1 MQALQLDKQA
11 LANNIQ
17 LQILTAF
24 LNIMNANEQYQQA
37 IAQKAITQE
46 QLERMKTLIS
56 AGGAAEKAL
65 LDIESQLTTED
76 LSIAQIKNQLD
87 IAYLSLKIVLQLDTK
102 QTITVQ
108 IPELPENFSIAPLEE
123 VNTIF
128 VDALGIRP
136 EIKSSQLKVQSAKK
150 QIAIARGSYSPTL
163 NLIANTN
170 TFYSSQSTTA
180 KQVLTG
186 NSTAIGF
193 VEGTFQR
200 VLVPEII
207 SEVIKNPY
215 SKQLNKNLSYALGLT
230 LNIPIYNKFQTQTAV
245 KQSKLNYQLAVLME
259 KQSETDLFNNIQQ
272 AYLKAQAAVENY
284 KAAQRNYETAKKS
297 YDYAVERLA
306 VGSINQLEVN
316 LAKTNLETAQSK
328 FTQSK
333 YEYLFNTKLLD
344 FYQGKKIE
352 L

>member
-1 MQALQLDKQA
+1 M
-11 LANNIQ
+11 
-17 LQILTAF
+17 
-24 LNIMNANEQYQQA
+24 
-37 IAQKAITQE
+37 
-46 QLERMKTLIS
+46 
-56 AGGAAEKAL
+56 
-65 LDIESQLTTED
+65 
-76 LSIAQIKNQLD
+76 
-87 IAYLSLKIVLQLDTK
+87 
-102 QTITVQ
+102 
-108 IPELPENFSIAPLEE
+108 
-123 VNTIF
+123 
-128 VDALGIRP
+128 
-136 EIKSSQLKVQSAKK
+136 
-150 QIAIARGSYSPTL
+150 
-163 NLIANTN
+163 
-170 TFYSSQSTTA
+170 
-180 KQVLTG
+180 
-186 NSTAIGF
+186 
-193 VEGTFQR
+193 
-200 VLVPEII
+200 
-207 SEVIKNPY
+207 IKNPY
-215 SKQLNKNLSYALGLT
+215 SKQLNKNLSYALGVT